1 VNRVVIWSL
10 ARLKSWHLSLFEKV
24 ILVNSV
30 MLIVEAV
37 AGLWVTSHN
46 IEAHHYLIDTS
57 FIVSATLCTLL
68 INALLLRASFR
79 PLFHLLATIRQVST
93 GDTHARA
100 ASSSTSNEIGELA
113 SAFNSMLD
121 RLEAARQEQTMLIIQ
136 AQEEER
142 RRIALELHD
151 DAGQN
156 LTALLIHTEIL
167 SQKLQMLPES
177 VTNDAIQQ
185 QLTGELQQLTRLT
198 QHTLE
203 NIRLLSQQLRPSVL
217 DDLGLLAAFRW
228 LVEDSQQRLHLDV
241 ALKIERIEQDYSFPH
256 AYETALF
263 RIAQESLTNIARHA
277 QAQKA
282 AIVLKQDSQYV
293 HLRISDQGCGYDPST
308 IHKGSGIVGMRQRAE
323 LLKGRLLLHTRP
335 GHGTTIEAII
345 PLPKDYTDEGQ
356 AKGKIYVH

>member
-1 VNRVVIWSL
+1 VKRVVNWGL
-10 ARLKSWHLSLFEKV
+10 ARLKGWHLSLFEKV
-24 ILVNSV
+24 ILVNSM

-46 IEAHHYLIDTS
+46 IEARHYLIDTG

-68 INALLLRASFR
+68 VNALLLRASFR

-93 GDTHARA
+93 GNTHARA
-100 ASSSTSNEIGELA
+100 TGASQSGEIGELA
-113 SAFNSMLD
+113 EAFNRMLD
-121 RLEAARQEQTMLIIQ
+121 RLEVARQEQTMLIIQ

-167 SQKLQMLPES
+167 SQKLQMFSEGRTDNAL
-177 VTNDAIQQ
+177 QQ
-185 QLTGELQQLTRLT
+185 QLSSELQQLSKLT

-203 NIRLLSQQLRPSVL
+203 GIRLLSQQLRPSVL
-217 DDLGLLAAFRW
+217 DDLGLLAALRW

-241 ALKIERIEQDYSFPH
+241 TLTIENIEQECSFPR

-277 QAQKA
+277 RTQTAD
-282 AIVLKQDSQYV
+282 ILLKRDTQCI
-293 HLRISDQGCGYDPST
+293 HLRISDRGCGYDPST
-308 IHKGSGIVGMRQRAE
+308 IHRGSGIVGMRERAE
-323 LLKGRLLLHTRP
+323 LLKGRLLLHTQP
-335 GHGTTIEAII
+335 GQGTTIEAIF
-345 PLPKDYTDEGQ
+345 PLPDEDAGEGQ
-356 AKGKIYVH
+356 VKGQIYVY